1 MDEKV
6 IFQTIKQVIIKQNEI
21 FLRDLARRFKRN
33 PDDFCK
39 KYIKPEYYL
48 PILERANNGLNLV
61 QKKE

>member
-6 IFQTIKQVIIKQNEI
+6 IFQTIKQVIIKQNEV
-21 FLRDLARRFKRN
+21 FLRDLARRFKRD

-48 PILERANNGLNLV
+48 PVLERASGGANFS

>member
-6 IFQTIKQVIIKQNEI
+6 AFQVIKNVIIKQNEV
-21 FLRDLARRFKRN
+21 FLRDLAVRFNRD

-48 PILERANNGLNLV
+48 PIIQRTIAPDKHNS
-61 QKKE
+61 